1 MSTLPRTIHVTNGD
15 HAADTLREALD
26 LAHRDE
32 RVIPLKDDLAVGHLK
47 GIDDN
52 PDMRALFWQQV
63 LIEHKLDFI
72 AKLREQD
79 ALLRELVQESG
90 QVVVWHGQSAAD
102 QLTLRRVAYHLRNAP
117 QRLNEA
123 KLSEDDLPF
132 IDDADT
138 EGARRRRGRGDGIT
152 AVGMFTATE
161 LLAKLPTAAPISVL
175 RIGRLA
181 LEWQEVKQMNSETR
195 RWRDNTFQ
203 SGTWSD
209 IDETVLQTAS
219 DEWLAARKLA
229 GRVMGANFGFLA
241 SDAIVLWRCR
251 ELVAAGRLDI
261 RGELGNIADAELRRA
276 FH

>member
-1 MSTLPRTIHVTNGD
+1 MSTLPRTLHVTNGD

-26 LAHRDE
+26 IADRGE
-32 RVIPLKDDLAVGHLK
+32 RVIPLKDDLAVGQLK

-52 PDMRALFWQQV
+52 PEMRALFWQQV

-90 QVVVWHGQSAAD
+90 QVVIWHGQSAAD

-123 KLSEDDLPF
+123 KLSHEDLPLVV
-132 IDDADT
+132 DGNGT
-138 EGARRRRGRGDGIT
+138 ERRRGRGDAIT
-152 AVGMFTATE
+152 AVGMFTAAE

-181 LEWQEVKQMNSETR
+181 LEWQEVKQLNSETR
-195 RWRDNTFQ
+195 RWRDNTFL

-209 IDETVLQTAS
+209 IDEVVLNNAS
-219 DEWLAARKLA
+219 DEWQAARRLA
-229 GRVMGANFGFLA
+229 GHVMGASFGFLA
-241 SDAIVLWRCR
+241 SDSIVLWRCR
-251 ELVAAGRLDI
+251 ELVAAGRLDM
-261 RGELGNIADAELRRA
+261 RGELGNIVDAELRRA
-276 FH
+276 FR